1 MGGPSKGGNDT
12 DVSGAE
18 AVATNKKTYA
28 DKKIKIQK
36 NLDLFHDDPY
46 DNPQGGPLVLKPF
59 EPLFDAGAKKTR
71 QFFTDKVLTSE
82 RGQKNIGYTQAEFS
96 RLSRTEQEK
105 VYKDYRTSRQA
116 GHTDAYGNLNPN
128 FSREKIR
135 HTDKY
140 GNVTYKEVIMSKGNE
155 DNYGGV
161 PGAKSEVQPKVAS
174 QMDNSGVKSKLITA
188 DKTSP
193 TSVEMN
199 LTEDQRMAKVK
210 RKGRQQTLLTD
221 LDENKKPTLS
231 KKILLGNA

>member
-1 MGGPSKGGNDT
+1 MGGASSGNDN

-18 AVATNKKTYA
+18 AVATGGTTYA

-46 DNPQGGPLVLKPF
+46 KNPQGGPIVLQPF

-96 RLSRTEQEK
+96 RLNRAEQEK

-128 FSREKIR
+128 YSREKIR

-140 GNVTYKEVIMSKGNE
+140 GNVTYKETILSKGND

-161 PGAKSEVQPKVAS
+161 PGAKPLKTSYVEGVGAS
-174 QMDNSGVKSKLITA
+174 AV
-188 DKTSP
+188 KTSP
-193 TSVEMN
+193 TKAEISQATATTMSADETLLATN
-199 LTEDQRMAKVK
+199 K
-210 RKGRQQTLLTD
+210 KGRSQNILTSATGLGGTNLNIKKKTL
-221 LDENKKPTLS
+221 
-231 KKILLGNA
+231 G